1 MELFYIFLI
10 ILIGSI
16 IQGATSFGFAIV
28 SMPFLVLFLP
38 VKTATILVLILAAF
52 LVFFIFIKM
61 RKHVSYQ
68 AIIYVIIGSYIG
80 VAVGV
85 FGLENL
91 ETNILQS
98 ILGVLLI
105 LVSIYFFFNKDI
117 NIKPTKTNGLF
128 SGLISGLFGGL
139 FNITGPPLVIYY
151 FSSIENKKEYQGTIQ
166 ATFFFSIL
174 FTMAIH
180 LFRGNIT
187 FEILKMASVGLT
199 AVILGSIIGLKI
211 FDHLDKRLI
220 KKILSVV
227 MIIMGSMLIF

>member
-68 AIIYVIIGSYIG
+68 AIIYVIIASYIG

-98 ILGVLLI
+98 ILGILLI

-174 FTMAIH
+174 FTIAIH
-180 LFRGNIT
+180 LLRGNIT
-187 FEILKMASVGLT
+187 FEIIKMASVGLA
-199 AVILGSIIGLKI
+199 AVVLGSIIGLKI

-220 KKILSVV
+220 KKILSIV

>member
-98 ILGVLLI
+98 ILGILLI

-174 FTMAIH
+174 FTIAIH
-180 LFRGNIT
+180 LLRGNIT
-187 FEILKMASVGLT
+187 FEIIKMASVGLT

-220 KKILSVV
+220 KKILSIV